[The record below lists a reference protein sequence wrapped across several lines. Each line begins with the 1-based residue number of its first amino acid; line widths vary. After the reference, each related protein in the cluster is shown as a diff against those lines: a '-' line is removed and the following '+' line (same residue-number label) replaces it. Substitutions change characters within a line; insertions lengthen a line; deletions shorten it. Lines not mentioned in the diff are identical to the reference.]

1 MAELIAAREE
11 PLVLLAT
18 SRGAV
23 DLGVK
28 TAHPDSKVVYLP
40 LDVTSETSIKSLQDK
55 VGREYGPVDTMIL
68 NAGGSPFEKP
78 DNSTFGS
85 ETAQKTLDL
94 SEDPAIRLFRS

>member
-55 VGREYGPVDTMIL
+55 VGREYDPVGTMIL
-68 NAGGSPFEKP
+68 NAGGRSIREARQF
-78 DNSTFGS
+78 DVWFRDGS
-85 ETAQKTLDL
+85 EDAGP
-94 SEDPAIRLFRS
+94 E